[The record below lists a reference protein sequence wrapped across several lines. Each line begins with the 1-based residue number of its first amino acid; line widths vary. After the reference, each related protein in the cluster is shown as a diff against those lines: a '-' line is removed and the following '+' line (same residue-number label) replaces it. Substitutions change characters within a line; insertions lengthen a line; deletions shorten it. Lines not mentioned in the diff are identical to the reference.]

1 MGVFRD
7 VSIAISSKQVGAIA
21 PFDMM
26 YSGISSVLKTFIQS
40 SIQVAESNLNNEFAV
55 RVLKALFLV
64 KYYDQ
69 FKPTLH
75 NITIL
80 MLERFDV
87 NLPQLKEK
95 IKEALNILEQ
105 ETYIQEMEIC
115 MNFLLKKKK
124 T

>member
-1 MGVFRD
+1 M
-7 VSIAISSKQVGAIA
+7 
-21 PFDMM
+21 
-26 YSGISSVLKTFIQS
+26 
-40 SIQVAESNLNNEFAV
+40 
-55 RVLKALFLV
+55 KALFLV

-95 IKEALNILEQ
+95 IKEALNILV
-105 ETYIQEMEIC
+105 TRNLHSAKMEIC

>member
-1 MGVFRD
+1 
-7 VSIAISSKQVGAIA
+7 
-21 PFDMM
+21 MM

-95 IKEALNILEQ
+95 IKEALKYSRTRNLHSAKWR
-105 ETYIQEMEIC
+105 YV
-115 MNFLLKKKK
+115 
-124 T
+124 